1 MDVFLLLFFLTTT
14 TTTTTKRLGRSEV
27 NKESI
32 RADAVDFGEIHA
44 IQSNHQKCIRLP
56 TTATHTHTHPQT
68 HTPTH
73 SHTNNSRR
81 ATGLFRDKRPTVA
94 SISSSRWRHRSAFVT
109 KVELSFTSRG
119 KKKQRKKTT
128 KNEQKIRRKESSS
141 APFRVVSVRPM
152 GSHRWRTM
160 KKTFYWV
167 LLGFTGFYWVLVGFT
182 GL

>member
-73 SHTNNSRR
+73 SHTHNSRR

-119 KKKQRKKTT
+119 KKKTTT
-128 KNEQKIRRKESSS
+128 KKNNEKRTKNPTKRIQFGSVSGRLGSTNGKSS
-141 APFRVVSVRPM
+141 
-152 GSHRWRTM
+152 M
-160 KKTFYWV
+160 KNNEKDV
-167 LLGFTGFYWVLVGFT
+167 LLGFTGFYWVLLGFS
-182 GL
+182 GF